1 MWSQD
6 GCGSGPRAFGG
17 RKRVS
22 ASATSINH
30 RPSRAGGQLPR
41 RRQGTPGRPAERGRV
56 PAGICAPR
64 IPSNSN
70 TAFSHNT
77 PTIVRTDFREV
88 IP

>member
-22 ASATSINH
+22 ASVTSINH

-56 PAGICAPR
+56 PAGIFAPPDSEQLEYR
-64 IPSNSN
+64 LLPQH
-70 TAFSHNT
+70 AYHRADRFS
-77 PTIVRTDFREV
+77 
-88 IP
+88 